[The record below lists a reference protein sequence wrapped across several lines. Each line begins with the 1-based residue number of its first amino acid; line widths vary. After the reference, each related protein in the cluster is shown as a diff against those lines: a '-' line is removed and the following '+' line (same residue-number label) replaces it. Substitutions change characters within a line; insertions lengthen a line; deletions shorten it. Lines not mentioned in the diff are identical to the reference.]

1 VGTGA
6 LEPPTGEACPDCK
19 ADAGVPCECS
29 LTRLGLCPD
38 CQEKEDREAEAAAYD
53 AWVDNEIKWQQEE
66 RLLGVEL

>member
-1 VGTGA
+1 MS
-6 LEPPTGEACPDCK
+6 
-19 ADAGVPCECS
+19 ECS

-38 CQEKEDREAEAAAYD
+38 CQEKEEREAEAAAYD